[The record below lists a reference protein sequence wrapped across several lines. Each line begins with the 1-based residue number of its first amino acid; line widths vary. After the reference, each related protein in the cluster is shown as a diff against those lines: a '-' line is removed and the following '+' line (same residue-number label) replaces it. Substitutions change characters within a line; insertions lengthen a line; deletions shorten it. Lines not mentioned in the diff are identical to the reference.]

1 MVYGSGKMGKVIMG
15 KAWDLLF
22 SVPKTIW
29 FNFRY
34 LPMKQAKRLP
44 IWIHYGTSVEI
55 HEGGKIILPLNVS
68 LAMIRIGFHRVEVCG
83 SDAKTVLSVSGGILC
98 FQGTAHIGHGSKIHV
113 SAGGRLTLGD
123 NFAISASSA
132 LNCYKSIRFGKDV
145 QFSWDCLVMDSDT
158 HKIYDDEGNVTNEAK
173 EIVVGD
179 KVWIGCRATILKGA
193 VIPNN
198 CVIGSCS
205 LVSGNKY
212 EPNSVIVGVPAKS
225 IKKIGGWKL

>member
-1 MVYGSGKMGKVIMG
+1 MG

-34 LPMKQAKRLP
+34 LPMKQAKKLP
-44 IWIHYGTSVEI
+44 IWIHYGTNIEI
-55 HEGGKIILPLNVS
+55 HGGKIILPLNVS
-68 LAMIRIGFHRVEVCG
+68 IAIRIGFHRVEVCEPK
-83 SDAKTVLSVSGGILC
+83 AKTILNVSGGILC
-98 FQGTAHIGHGSKIHV
+98 FLGTAHIGHGSKIHV
-113 SAGGRLTLGD
+113 SMGGRLTLGD
-123 NFAISASSA
+123 NFAISASSS
-132 LNCYKSIRFGKDV
+132 LNCYKSIQIGKDV

-158 HKIYDDEGNVTNEAK
+158 HKIYDEEGNVTNEAK

-179 KVWIGCRATILKGA
+179 KIWIGCRSTILKGA

-225 IKKIGGWKL
+225 IKKIGGWNL

>member
-1 MVYGSGKMGKVIMG
+1 MVIKKGLDI
-15 KAWDLLF
+15 LL
-22 SVPKTIW
+22 SVPKTLW
-29 FNFRY
+29 FNLCY
-34 LPMKQAKRLP
+34 LPVHQAVKLP
-44 IWIHYGTSVEI
+44 IWIHYGTAI
-55 HEGGKIILPLNVS
+55 TINKGGTIIIPNACVCT
-68 LAMIRIGFHRVEVCG
+68 AMIHIGFHRVEICEPR
-83 SDAKTVLSVSGGILC
+83 AKTILSISGGVLC
-98 FQGTAHIGHGSKIHV
+98 FLGSAHIGHGSKIHV
-113 SAGGRLTLGD
+113 SHGAKLILGD
-123 NFAISASSA
+123 NFSISASSA
-132 LNCYKSIRFGKDV
+132 INCYKSIRFGKDV

-179 KVWIGCRATILKGA
+179 KVWIGCRTTILKGA

-225 IKKIGGWKL
+225 IKKIGGWNL